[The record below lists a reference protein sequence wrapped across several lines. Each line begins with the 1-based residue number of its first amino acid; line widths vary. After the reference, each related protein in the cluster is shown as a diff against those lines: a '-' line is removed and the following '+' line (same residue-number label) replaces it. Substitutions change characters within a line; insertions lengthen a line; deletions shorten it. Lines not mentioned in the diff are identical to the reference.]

1 MDLSLRRVP
10 GPPCMR
16 LTAVASKHAGNS
28 FGMTKI
34 ADACLMCPCLL
45 STLLE
50 YYAATVREAD
60 DVYAQSGACS
70 LGVRTSACQALMMRV
85 VPQKSWCTASITAR
99 MFFSGRTTCVPFRR
113 FRSSLQQYLTATRRV
128 WDQHSVLLR

>member
-50 YYAATVREAD
+50 YMLQLSERRMMCMHNQVLAALVA
-60 DVYAQSGACS
+60 AP
-70 LGVRTSACQALMMRV
+70 LH
-85 VPQKSWCTASITAR
+85 AR
-99 MFFSGRTTCVPFRR
+99 
-113 FRSSLQQYLTATRRV
+113 
-128 WDQHSVLLR
+128 H